1 MSILITGGTGRLGM
15 GLAKELVERGEEVV
29 LFDIVT
35 REERLGDLKDKVK
48 VVQGDLKNWP
58 EVMNVVKDNNA
69 EGIFH
74 YGSMLSLP

>member
-35 REERLGDLKDKVK
+35 IEERLGDLKDSNERG
-48 VVQGDLKNWP
+48 QR
-58 EVMNVVKDNNA
+58 
-69 EGIFH
+69 
-74 YGSMLSLP
+74 